1 MSPELRLERRR
12 LIEAAA
18 RRYYLAQRTAA
29 QTAALARID
38 RARRPTRDEI
48 DELSDVLAPSAR
60 LADVLGVWS

>member
-1 MSPELRLERRR
+1 MSLTLMMERRR
-12 LIEAAA
+12 MIEASA

-48 DELSDVLAPSAR
+48 DELCDVLAPSAR